1 MNSFHAF
8 LFVAAVA
15 ISYIAVFT
23 DKEQNAN

>member
-8 LFVAAVA
+8 LFVAAVV